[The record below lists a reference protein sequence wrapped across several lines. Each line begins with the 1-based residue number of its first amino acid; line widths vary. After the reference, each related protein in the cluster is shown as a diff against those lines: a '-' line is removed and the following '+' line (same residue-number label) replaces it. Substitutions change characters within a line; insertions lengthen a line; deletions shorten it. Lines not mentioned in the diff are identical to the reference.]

1 MRRIVSVGLVFFLLL
16 TCFSIIP
23 LGQLRAEAADAKP
36 TVYICGDSTVQSY
49 SASYAPQAGWGQ
61 VIAKY
66 FTSDVLFVNKAIA
79 GRSSKSFI
87 ADGRLDEIIKVIK
100 ANDYMFIQFGH
111 NDATISKP
119 ERYAE
124 AGTTYKECLR
134 QFIDRAKEKGAI
146 PVLITPV
153 ARLNYVNGVFK
164 NDFPAYC
171 TAMKEVAKE
180 KNVPCIDLMNKCLS
194 YYTSIG
200 YDKVYPFY
208 MVSSNGTDYTHFT
221 ETGAMQVAR
230 IVSEGVKEL
239 GLGISKYVI
248 GSSTPTN
255 TPTLKPTVT
264 PTNTTKPT
272 DTTNTIKP
280 TDTVKPTNTA
290 TPRPTNTP
298 IINSEDLNGDN
309 IVNMADVI
317 LIGLYF
323 NQLVNE
329 QNKRFDVNNDGVI
342 NMGDVIKI
350 AISFNKFI
358 TVNPGENPGE
368 VHID

>member
-1 MRRIVSVGLVFFLLL
+1 MRKIVSIGLMFFLLF
-16 TCFSIIP
+16 TCFAIIP
-23 LGQLRAEAADAKP
+23 LGQTTADAADAKP

-61 VIAKY
+61 FIAKY

-100 ANDYMFIQFGH
+100 ANDYIFIQFGH

-134 QFIDRAKEKGAI
+134 QFIDRAKEKGAF

-153 ARLNYVNGVFK
+153 ARLNYVNGAFK

-194 YYTSIG
+194 YYTSLG

-221 ETGAMQVAR
+221 EKGAMQVAR
-230 IVSEGVKEL
+230 IVSESVKEL
-239 GLGISKYVI
+239 GLDISKFVK

-255 TPTLKPTVT
+255 TPTLKPTST
-264 PTNTTKPT
+264 P
-272 DTTNTIKP
+272 TIKP
-280 TDTVKPTNTA
+280 TNTVKPTNTA
-290 TPRPTNTP
+290 TPSPTNTP
-298 IINSEDLNGDN
+298 ILHSEDLNGDN
-309 IVNMADVI
+309 VVNMADVI

-329 QNKRFDVNNDGVI
+329 QNKRFDVNKDGVI
-342 NMGDVIKI
+342 NMSDVMKI
-350 AISFNKFI
+350 AISFNKFTI
-358 TVNPGENPGE
+358 SNPGE

>member
-1 MRRIVSVGLVFFLLL
+1 MRKIVSLGLVFFLLF
-16 TCFSIIP
+16 TCFAIP
-23 LGQLRAEAADAKP
+23 LWQIRAEAADAKP

-111 NDATISKP
+111 NDATISNP
-119 ERYAE
+119 DRYAE

-134 QFIDRAKEKGAI
+134 QFIDRAREKGAV
-146 PVLITPV
+146 PVLFTPV
-153 ARLNYVNGVFK
+153 ARLNYVNGAFK

-171 TAMKEVAKE
+171 TAMKEVAME
-180 KNVPCIDLMNKCLS
+180 KNVPCIDLMSKCLS

-255 TPTLKPTVT
+255 TPTIKPTAT
-264 PTNTTKPT
+264 PTNTT
-272 DTTNTIKP
+272 KP

-290 TPRPTNTP
+290 TLSPTNTP
-298 IINSEDLNGDN
+298 VLYSEDLNGDN
-309 IVNMADVI
+309 VVNMADVI

-329 QNKRFDVNNDGVI
+329 QNKRFDINNDGVI
-342 NMGDVIKI
+342 NMGDVIKL

-358 TVNPGENPGE
+358 TANPDE
-368 VHID
+368 VYID